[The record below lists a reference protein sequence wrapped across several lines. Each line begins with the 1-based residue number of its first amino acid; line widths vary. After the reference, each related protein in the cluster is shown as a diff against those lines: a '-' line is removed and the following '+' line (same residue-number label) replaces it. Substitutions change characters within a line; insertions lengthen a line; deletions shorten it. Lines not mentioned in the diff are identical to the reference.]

1 MEVHNSKTEHVVKKN
16 IQKQTLSDQRILQ
29 KDMREIVEN
38 PFEAKKE
45 R

>member
-1 MEVHNSKTEHVVKKN
+1 MEIHNNKSNHEVKKN